1 MAIKLIGTDVP
12 NTTVQPQPELGTP
25 VQPEDSSK
33 TALQVTS
40 QGLQNTNELLARTN
54 ESNAQIALSI
64 PKGTN
69 QALGAIMEYDN
80 KLAKQEEASL
90 TRGFLTGGKE
100 LADTVSRF
108 IEIDQRRQ
116 AAEAKQRA
124 DALKAQQDEEF
135 FRLSSTVDEFSS
147 KLQTS
152 LRTNPG
158 GLPEFERQF
167 KELVNNNNI
176 LSAEQKAKLYSQ
188 FYGAVSPINAEQ
200 GRNLVDNQEKYLAVS
215 RANKVEQAKLSAMP
229 IIAALKYAN
238 DSTVRTENIKRL
250 DTIYEQLMTDGSLS
264 DFDRV
269 TIITSIREQAN
280 VALRDSLDQGLEIKQ
295 KADNFTGFI
304 RDANVIRQ
312 NYQSNKFTRADYE
325 AQIGFAAQRYGIPDS
340 IAKVYG
346 ANYDREQANRDME
359 LLKQTRELEADAASA
374 EVDAVPMTELLIG
387 SIVASSRGDVNA
399 TRITAFPKG
408 STTRDRIEGVIKD
421 ANELYEARI
430 QARQQNMLLQ
440 GDILRDKESFA
451 KAIFSRVSGNSSVNQ
466 TMLVNMGL
474 DIKNADILDA
484 IKGQSATPQQ
494 IAEFRAELEAIH
506 GRNASLIVERQ
517 TANNEKVRLLESR
530 LRPYG
535 LDQGFDKFPM
545 DKFQAELKVNNQR
558 VAERQRQRQ
567 QEQIRVN
574 PNAAPGGQSNLFF
587 KVPQLAKVQAGSKG
601 QTFAPFKPGTKF
613 VKTGEYLE
621 QRPTHKHAGV
631 DYAADEGTPIIAHI
645 PMKVVKIEYNDGGY
659 GHYVTTQG
667 ADGKFYRYAHLP
679 ARPRLNVGQNIDA
692 GQAFAV
698 VGNSGFSTGA
708 HLHFEVLNRN
718 TYGTTDTLDPIEYM
732 KRFTPNSSPQL
743 PRGQNYSQFY
753 GSGQSTSTQR
763 ASIPKEAVPLGG
775 GLFILKGQVYNKETL
790 ERVNQTRY
798 SPAMPVRQQN
808 NSSNKTS
815 YKSDNRDAN
824 HGYAVIANDAS
835 FRRELNA
842 TAKRLGIPPVWLAD
856 VIADETGATFSKDIG
871 NGLGHYGLIQ
881 FDEGAARG
889 LGTTLSELKAMT
901 PTQQLKYVEKY
912 IRQRTNNGK
921 WITSPHDLKAA
932 IWYGNSSPETMRKL
946 WSDPDGIT
954 DGLISWRAFAN
965 RLGRYA
971 GRKYDSPL
979 TRRERLQSRLRDDT
993 PSLIASESAGLF
1005 MEVNT

>member
-12 NTTVQPQPELGTP
+12 NTTVQPQPEGTP

-69 QALGAIMEYDN
+69 QALGALMEYDN
-80 KLAKQEEASL
+80 KLARQEEASL

-124 DALKAQQDEEF
+124 DALKVQQDEEF
-135 FRLSSTVDEFSS
+135 FQMSSTVDEFTSQ
-147 KLQTS
+147 LQTA
-152 LRTNPG
+152 LRTNAG

-167 KELVNNNNI
+167 KELVNSNSVI
-176 LSAEQKAKLYSQ
+176 SAEQKAKLYNQ

-215 RANKVEQAKLSAMP
+215 RANKVEQAKLNALP
-229 IIAALKYAN
+229 IISALKFAG
-238 DSTVRTENIKRL
+238 SREVRAENIKQL
-250 DTIYEQLMTDGSLS
+250 DTLYSQVMTDNTLS

-280 VALRDSLDQGLEIKQ
+280 VALKDSLDQGLEVKQ
-295 KADNFTGFI
+295 QADNFTGFI
-304 RDANVIRQ
+304 RDANTIRQ
-312 NYQSNKFTRADYE
+312 KYQNSEFTRADYE
-325 AQIGFAAQRYGIPDS
+325 AQIGFAAQRYRIPDS

-346 ANYDREQANRDME
+346 ANYDREQANKDME

-387 SIVASSRGDVNA
+387 SIVASSRGDVNS
-399 TRITAFPKG
+399 TRIAAFPKG
-408 STTRDRIEGVIKD
+408 SQTRTRIEGVIKD
-421 ANELYEARI
+421 FNELYEARI
-430 QARQQNMLLQ
+430 TANQQNLLLA
-440 GDILRDKESFA
+440 GNILQDRESFV
-451 KAIFSRVSGNSSVNQ
+451 KAVSARVSGNQ
-466 TMLVNMGL
+466 TLDRQKLVDMGL
-474 DIKNADILDA
+474 DIKNASIFDA
-484 IKGQSATPQQ
+484 VRGQSATPEQ
-494 IAEFRAELEAIH
+494 IEQFKIELQSIH
-506 GRNASLIVERQ
+506 DRNSSLIKQRQ
-517 TANNEKVRLLESR
+517 EANDEKVRLLQNR
-530 LRPYG
+530 LKPYG

-567 QEQIRVN
+567 QEQIRIN
-574 PNAAPGGQSNLFF
+574 PNAAPGAQSNLFF
-587 KVPQLAKVQAGSKG
+587 KVPQLAKVQAGRQG
-601 QTFAPFKPGTKF
+601 ETFAPFKPGTQF

-621 QRPTHKHAGV
+621 PRQTHKHAGV

-645 PMKVVKIEYNDGGY
+645 PMKVVKIEYNAGGY

-679 ARPRLNVGQNIDA
+679 ARPRLNVGQNIES
-692 GQAFAV
+692 GQALAV
-698 VGNSGFSTGA
+698 VGSSGRSSGA

-718 TYGTTDTLDPIEYM
+718 TYGATDTLDPIEHM
-732 KRFTPNSSPQL
+732 KRFTANSSPQL

-753 GSGQSTSTQR
+753 GSGKSTSTER

-775 GLFILKGQVYNKETL
+775 GLFILKGNVYNKDTL
-790 ERVNQTRY
+790 ERVGQTRY
-798 SPAMPVRQQN
+798 SPSMPIRQQN
-808 NSSNKTS
+808 NSTNKS
-815 YKSDNRDAN
+815 AYKADDRDAN
-824 HGYAVIANDAS
+824 HGYSVIANDSS

-856 VIADETGATFSKDIG
+856 VMADETGGTFSANIP
-871 NGLGHYGLIQ
+871 NGQGHYGLIQ

-889 LGTTLSELKAMT
+889 VGTTLSELRAMT

-954 DGLISWRAFAN
+954 DGQISWRNFAN

-979 TRRERLQSRLRDDT
+979 TRRERLQSRLRNDT
-993 PSLIASESAGLF
+993 PSLVASESTNF
-1005 MEVNT
+1005 YMEQA